1 MEISG
6 RIPPIKIGAYLNNV
20 KEKNKIGAPTAQTS
34 EAAGKHDKVELSQ
47 TVREVN
53 KAREELASIPDIRA
67 EKVDEIKKQIDDG
80 TYKIDGNKIAFNMI
94 RQSLIDEMV

>member
-6 RIPPIKIGAYLNNV
+6 RISPIKIGAYLNNI
-20 KEKNKIGAPTAQTS
+20 KEKDKISASTAHTS
-34 EAAGKHDKVELSQ
+34 EAVAKRDKVELSQ

-94 RQSLIDEMV
+94 RQSLIDEIA

>member
-6 RIPPIKIGAYLNNV
+6 RISPIKIGAYLNNI
-20 KEKNKIGAPTAQTS
+20 KEKDKISAPTAHTS
-34 EAAGKHDKVELSQ
+34 EAAAKRDKVELSQ

-67 EKVDEIKKQIDDG
+67 EKVDEIKRQIDDG

-94 RQSLIDEMV
+94 RQSLIDEIA